1 MLVALQVPPYV
12 AVSAGE
18 LRNDAPALSPAE
30 QASIRPMAQERLAEF
45 AQGRMHARA
54 ALAQLGLA
62 SACIPVATDRSPV
75 WPEGFVGSIS
85 HVPADPAQ
93 KWPGRVIAVVART
106 TDCSGLGVD
115 LERTDRLLPEHW
127 SVFMTERELHTSAML
142 CVTRRNV
149 FAHGLWSA
157 KEAVMKALRQPI
169 EPLDIEVNV
178 RTDDDTFFADC
189 RICGADRRLCSIR
202 LNGWLSHTEGWVLA
216 LATVQSTLPPGL
228 VAPAS
233 ELGNQPG

>member
-1 MLVALQVPPYV
+1 MPPYV
-12 AVSAGE
+12 AVSSGE
-18 LRNDAPALSPAE
+18 LRNDVPALSPAE
-30 QASIRPMAQERLAEF
+30 QTSIRPMASERLAEF

-62 SACIPVATDRSPV
+62 SACIAVATDRSPV

-85 HVPADPAQ
+85 HVPADPAR
-93 KWPGRVIAVVART
+93 KRPGQVIAVAART

-127 SVFMTERELHTSAML
+127 SVFMTERELHFIAML
-142 CVTRRNV
+142 CVTQRNA

-157 KEAVMKALRQPI
+157 KEAVMKALCRALDPH
-169 EPLDIEVNV
+169 DIEVSACQ
-178 RTDDDTFFADC
+178 DEGTFSAEC
-189 RICGADRRLCSIR
+189 CICGVGRLLLRIR
-202 LNGWLSHTEGWVLA
+202 LNGWLGHAEGWVLA

-228 VAPAS
+228 VAPAP
-233 ELGNQPG
+233 EPGNQPG